1 MMDQSVMVITG
12 DDSDATIN
20 GMVYPE
26 LEEAIEQVNEEWAST
41 GATASII
48 SPRVMTVRDF
58 ELGIPYLLM
67 GNLGI

>member
-12 DDSDATIN
+12 NDSDETIN

-41 GATASII
+41 GTTASII
-48 SPRVMTVRDF
+48 SPPISPMVK
-58 ELGIPYLLM
+58 
-67 GNLGI
+67 